1 MCRIAEVRGS
11 LPGNHWDVSG
21 SMCHFHCEVRLAERD
36 ESSDHS
42 PDLLGC
48 LDRLECNLDPPV
60 WDHVV
65 GLAIIDPYY

>member
-1 MCRIAEVRGS
+1 MCR
-11 LPGNHWDVSG
+11 
-21 SMCHFHCEVRLAERD
+21 FHCEVRLPERD

-48 LDRLECNLDPPV
+48 SDHLECHFDPVV

-65 GLAIIDPYY
+65 GLAVVYIRATEKSFVYQGLSGKLPHRL